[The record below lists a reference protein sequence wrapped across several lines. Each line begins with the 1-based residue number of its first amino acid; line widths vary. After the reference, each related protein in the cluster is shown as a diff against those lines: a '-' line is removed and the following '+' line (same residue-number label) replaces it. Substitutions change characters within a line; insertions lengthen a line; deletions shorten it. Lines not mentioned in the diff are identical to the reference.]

1 MRILVLLAY
10 DGIPD
15 FYKIKPLDLE
25 DFSACLLYMSVKL
38 DFSNLTYD
46 YHIQS
51 IPEGF
56 SYATFDNRKDKLFFK
71 KIADK
76 FQYQERYMSLLAI
89 NLYKNNKLYI
99 KDLLTKETLTDA
111 LSFKKYQNTILQSFE
126 TEIQRIKYKYKIDSI
141 DKLYSPVYNTHYFA
155 LENEMKIHP
164 ATSSILNHLF
174 SDKYFDFETN
184 SLYKTKSFYL
194 NKLFKYLIGDRSDLT
209 NEMFMSKLRGIVNDI

>member
-1 MRILVLLAY
+1 MALLAY

-38 DFSNLTYD
+38 DFNSLTYD

-51 IPEGF
+51 IPEGY
-56 SYATFDNRKDKLFFK
+56 SYETFEKRKDKQFFK

-89 NLYKNNKLYI
+89 NLYKNNKMYVL
-99 KDLLTKETLTDA
+99 DLLSKECLTEA
-111 LSFKKYQNTILQSFE
+111 LNFKKYQNSILQSFE

-141 DKLYSPVYNTHYFA
+141 AKLHHPVYNTHYFA
-155 LENEMKIHP
+155 LENEIKIHP

-174 SDKYFDFETN
+174 SDEYFNFEPN
-184 SLYKTKSFYL
+184 ELYKTKSLYL
-194 NKLFKYLIGDRSDLT
+194 DKLFKYLIGDRIDLT
-209 NEMFMSKLRGIVNDI
+209 KDIFMNKLKEIINE

>member
-38 DFSNLTYD
+38 DFSSLTYD
-46 YHIQS
+46 YHTQG

-56 SYATFDNRKDKLFFK
+56 SYSTFDNRKDKSFFK

-76 FQYQERYMSLLAI
+76 FQYQERYMPLLAI

-99 KDLLTKETLTDA
+99 KDLLTKETLTVA
-111 LSFKKYQNTILQSFE
+111 LNFKKLSPLVLVIFLNASVG
-126 TEIQRIKYKYKIDSI
+126 IK
-141 DKLYSPVYNTHYFA
+141 DKLA
-155 LENEMKIHP
+155 
-164 ATSSILNHLF
+164 A
-174 SDKYFDFETN
+174 
-184 SLYKTKSFYL
+184 
-194 NKLFKYLIGDRSDLT
+194 G
-209 NEMFMSKLRGIVNDI
+209 

>member
-1 MRILVLLAY
+1 MAY

-38 DFSNLTYD
+38 DFGSLTYD
-46 YHIQS
+46 YHTQG

-56 SYATFDNRKDKLFFK
+56 SYSTFDNRRDKSFFK

-76 FQYQERYMSLLAI
+76 FQYQERYMPLLAI

-99 KDLLTKETLTDA
+99 KDLLTKETLTEA
-111 LSFKKYQNTILQSFE
+111 LNFKKYQNTVLQSFE
-126 TEIQRIKYKYKIDSI
+126 TEIQKIKYKYKIDSI

-155 LENEMKIHP
+155 LENEIKIHP

-174 SDKYFDFETN
+174 SDEYFKFESN
-184 SLYKTKSFYL
+184 ERYKTKSFYL
-194 NKLFKYLIGDRSDLT
+194 NKLFKYLIRDRTDL
-209 NEMFMSKLRGIVNDI
+209 NDEIFMSKLKGIIND